1 MIKRIKEFLK
11 NNNFIK
17 NSLMVNPLKKTF
29 LNRKEVV
36 KKIWNN
42 QNTHKNKIKTK
53 SSLNNPS
60 SILQLLI
67 KKFNIPILILNRVKL
82 KKTKDKRKI
91 FKKKLNPLYLFLS
104 EKLKQNFL

>member
-1 MIKRIKEFLK
+1 MIRRIKAFLK

-42 QNTHKNKIKTK
+42 QNTNKNKIKTK
-53 SSLNNPS
+53 NSLNNPS

-67 KKFNIPILILNRVKL
+67 KRFNILTLNSKSSKVK
-82 KKTKDKRKI
+82 KNKDKGKI
-91 FKKKLNPLYLFLS
+91 FKKTKIPFI
-104 EKLKQNFL
+104 